1 MAAYG
6 RGQMLGTGID
16 PRLMTMDYSPFVDA
30 AATQAKGI
38 ATLGANI
45 GGAIAQVGDYK
56 KQQAEDER
64 LVQKSKSV
72 AKAIGDL
79 IPDLQPTIQESMMI
93 LDDKE
98 LPLSRR
104 KAEAEAISDILN
116 LGINEVSN
124 RQEIALK
131 QRQLGLQ
138 EADLIQRANTAM
150 LPEPSKWKPYDKTFE
165 AGGVNYNVT
174 GFIDQNGFFKRADGR
189 VFSSVMDAISTPV
202 GESGDGMVLQPKG
215 EEFPAEEFPDAV
227 PIEGTPISPSL
238 IEGVPTPLDESVY
251 NTIPSLPGEVIQNI
265 EAAGTF
271 RPSALPPGVS
281 ITEPTSE
288 GKTYTID
295 ELKEL
300 KNQGVKFNAQPA
312 KEEGKFTLTSIS
324 PATQPQGRTT
334 RFNPETNEFEIIEGP
349 GAGASKEERQAKA
362 KGIAEK
368 RGFDSIL
375 GSSIQSLGKIDRA
388 LAENPVLAAGQG
400 ILSKVL
406 PATDVG
412 ELSVMFENMRNE
424 TSKATLFEL
433 KEITGAVGQTTEKE
447 WPRYESRFG
456 KIEVGMKPEQI
467 KNNIKLNTLNAF
479 EAVNGSPDK
488 MLKLLEE
495 GKATQEQFDSYVD
508 SYKAIRDELGIPN
521 QGVLGYK
528 TDWSRF
534 EDKLVDKYTGRNPAI
549 SRERPSTGL
558 TPQDMQFLESRP
570 Y

>member
-6 RGQMLGTGID
+6 RGQMLGLGID
-16 PRLMTMDYSPFVDA
+16 PRLMAVDYSPFVDA
-30 AATQAKGI
+30 AATTARSNV
-38 ATLGANI
+38 ALASSI
-45 GGAIAQVGDYK
+45 GGTIEKGVNQFTDYK

-64 LVQKSKSV
+64 LIQKSKSV

-98 LPLSRR
+98 VPLSRR

-116 LGINEVSN
+116 LGINEVRN
-124 RQEIALK
+124 RQEVGMRQKELGIREAANIAEMTQLDRDYQNK
-131 QRQLGLQ
+131 ASQRQ
-138 EADLIQRANTAM
+138 A
-150 LPEPSKWKPYDKTFE
+150 KT
-165 AGGVNYNVT
+165 V
-174 GFIDQNGFFKRADGR
+174 K
-189 VFSSVMDAISTPV
+189 V
-202 GESGDGMVLQPKG
+202 GEFDVAVVEDGFGNIYDPVTDRPITNLAAFALNRDDFGPVDLPQDGMVLP
-215 EEFPAEEFPDAV
+215 PREFPD
-227 PIEGTPISPSL
+227 
-238 IEGVPTPLDESVY
+238 GVPTNGVPVSPADFDY
-251 NTIPSLPGEVIQNI
+251 NQIPMLSEDRLVAPETVQAI
-265 EAAGTF
+265 EAAGTPRVVPRTGAQALTPTF
-271 RPSALPPGVS
+271 RAATPEEAALYGAA
-281 ITEPTSE
+281 T
-288 GKTYTID
+288 GQID
-295 ELKEL
+295 EST
-300 KNQGVKFNAQPA
+300 GRFYPA
-312 KEEGKFTLTSIS
+312 PQT
-324 PATQPQGRTT
+324 QGRTT
-334 RFNPETNEFEIIEGP
+334 RVNPRTGEVEIIEGT
-349 GAGASKEERQAKA
+349 GSGASKEERQAQA
-362 KGIAEK
+362 KGIAE
-368 RGFDSIL
+368 RRSFDSIL
-375 GSSIQSLGKIDRA
+375 GSSVQSLDKIDRV

-400 ILSKVL
+400 ILSKAL
-406 PATDVG
+406 PATDSG
-412 ELSVMFENMRNE
+412 ELSLMFENMRNE

-508 SYKAIRDELGIPN
+508 SYKAIRNELGIPN

-528 TDWSRF
+528 TDWSKF
-534 EDKLVDKYTGRNPAI
+534 EDKLVDKYTGRNPSI

-558 TPQDMQFLESRP
+558 TPEEMELLNK